1 MGDSDTFS
9 VTQGRLCLMDEVFVF
24 SQSGHVKISDILG
37 SSHSPPTLVDCQ
49 AEIMSAANN
58 PEARLEHGDPA
69 VVVAGLEQVATPK
82 RCFFFLVLGGFQV
95 WIALDIQTL
104 GLFSTKT
111 YSASCWMK
119 STSRLAG

>member
-69 VVVAGLEQVATPK
+69 VACRSGTSGNPQEV
-82 RCFFFLVLGGFQV
+82 FFFVWGGFQV
-95 WIALDIQTL
+95 WIPKFRHWVFFLPKPTWPVV
-104 GLFSTKT
+104 G
-111 YSASCWMK
+111 
-119 STSRLAG
+119 

>member
-82 RCFFFLVLGGFQV
+82 RCFFCFGRLSGMDSIGYSDIGSFFYQNLLGQL
-95 WIALDIQTL
+95 LDEIH
-104 GLFSTKT
+104 K
-111 YSASCWMK
+111 
-119 STSRLAG
+119 